1 MRESVVRVAG
11 GLRGG
16 PRGPGRFIAGAIARP
31 RTSAGQQRVNQC
43 CRDRSLVDG
52 AIGDRDRVGELRQ
65 VAFRGGRCRC
75 VTGGMR
81 GWNRRGGSRSTVL
94 GAAYP
99 IREGGGERLKGGCRC
114 QVKGLRHVGGSA
126 FSGQIHT

>member
-1 MRESVVRVAG
+1 MREAFAADREGRAVHRRCDCSAADVCRPAAG
-11 GLRGG
+11 
-16 PRGPGRFIAGAIARP
+16 
-31 RTSAGQQRVNQC
+31 NQC

-65 VAFRGGRCRC
+65 VAFRGGALSLGNRR
-75 VTGGMR
+75 MR